1 MITRVFSA
9 AVVGVDATEVEIEV
23 NTGPGEP
30 SIIVVG
36 LPDTAVKESKDRVIA
51 ALSNS
56 GYRWPRKRTTVN
68 LAPADIKKQGPSF
81 DLPIALGMI
90 ATDREEDLPRLAR
103 CAVAGELALTGEVR
117 AVKGALPLTLEARA
131 RGRKAVILPMA
142 NVREASVVQGIE
154 VYGVKNLREAYEFL
168 SKAAELSPV
177 ESDAAELLGEG
188 DSFEVDF
195 SEVKGQHQVKR
206 ALEVAVAG
214 GHNLLLLGPPG
225 SGKSM
230 LARRI
235 PTIMP
240 PMSLEEAIETTKIH
254 SVCGLLSSG
263 ESIVLRRPFR
273 DPHHTISDI
282 GLLGGT
288 ANITPGEVSLAHH
301 GVLFLDELPEFH
313 RSTLEVLRQPLED
326 GRVTI
331 SRAAGTMTF
340 PSAFM
345 LVAAMNPCPCGYYG
359 DPKRECRCSPAQ
371 VERYR
376 QRISGPL
383 LDRIDLHVE
392 APAVEYKELSDTL
405 PAESSSAIRGRVL
418 QAREVQNRRFAKS
431 RKSKVTKPTTCNARM
446 SHGQLKE
453 HCRLDEQGNELLKNA
468 MNDLHFSARAYDRI
482 LKVSRTIADLAGSDS
497 ITPDHLLEALSYRN
511 LDRNVWQSTLSGEL
525 RMGDQSSIVLGRD
538 RTAIIIPPLK
548 RGGIRGGTDAGKP
561 GVIQRL
567 FEQSGPVGRDRG
579 LLLLSSRHPRANKPS
594 RQKHRYPNRG

>member
-1 MITRVFSA
+1 MITRIFSA
-9 AVVGVDATEVEIEV
+9 AVVGVDATEIEIEV

-90 ATDREEDLPRLAR
+90 ATDAEEELPRLSR

-117 AVKGALPLTLEARA
+117 PVKGALPLTLEARA
-131 RGRKAVILPMA
+131 RGKKAVILPVA
-142 NVREASVVQGIE
+142 NVREASVVRGIE
-154 VYGVKNLREAYEFL
+154 VYGVRNLREAYEFL
-168 SKAAELSPV
+168 SKKSELIP
-177 ESDAAELLGEG
+177 EQGNGEELLSLG
-188 DSFEVDF
+188 DAFDVDF

-206 ALEVAVAG
+206 AIEVAVAG

-313 RSTLEVLRQPLED
+313 RSTLEVMRQPLED
-326 GRVTI
+326 GKVTI
-331 SRAAGTMTF
+331 SRATGTMTF

-359 DPKRECRCSPAQ
+359 DTKRNCRCSDKQ

-376 QRISGPL
+376 QKISGPL

-405 PAESSSAIRGRVL
+405 PAESSAVIRERILKARAI
-418 QAREVQNRRFAKS
+418 QNHRFTKS
-431 RKSKVTKPTTCNARM
+431 RKSKITTCNARM
-446 SHGQLKE
+446 SHAQLKE
-453 HCRLDEQGNELLKNA
+453 HCRLDDRGNELLKNA
-468 MNDLHFSARAYDRI
+468 MADLNFSARAYDRI
-482 LKVSRTIADLAGSDS
+482 LKVARTIADLAGSES
-497 ITPDHLLEALSYRN
+497 IAPDHLLEALSYRN
-511 LDRNVWQSTLSGEL
+511 LDRNVWQ
-525 RMGDQSSIVLGRD
+525 
-538 RTAIIIPPLK
+538 
-548 RGGIRGGTDAGKP
+548 
-561 GVIQRL
+561 
-567 FEQSGPVGRDRG
+567 
-579 LLLLSSRHPRANKPS
+579 
-594 RQKHRYPNRG
+594 

>member
-1 MITRVFSA
+1 MITRIFSA
-9 AVVGVDATEVEIEV
+9 AVVGVDATEIEIEV
-23 NTGPGEP
+23 NTGAGEP

-90 ATDREEDLPRLAR
+90 AADKEEDLARLAR
-103 CAVAGELALTGEVR
+103 CTVAGELALTGDVR
-117 AVKGALPLTLEARA
+117 PVKGALPLTLEARA
-131 RGRKAVILPMA
+131 RGKKAVILPVA
-142 NVREASVVQGIE
+142 NVREASVVEGID
-154 VYGVKNLREAYEFL
+154 VYGVRNLREAYEFL
-168 SKAAELSPV
+168 SKASELSP
-177 ESDAAELLGEG
+177 EECNPAKLLGQG
-188 DSFEVDF
+188 DPFDVDF

-206 ALEVAVAG
+206 AIEVAVAG

-254 SVCGLLSSG
+254 SVCGLLSQG
-263 ESIVLRRPFR
+263 EPIVLRRPFR

-331 SRAAGTMTF
+331 SRATGTMTF

-359 DPKRECRCSPAQ
+359 DPKRECRCSPGQ

-376 QRISGPL
+376 QKISGPL

-392 APAVEYKELSDTL
+392 APAVEYRELTDTV
-405 PAESSSAIRGRVL
+405 PAESSASIRERVMK
-418 QAREVQNRRFAKS
+418 ARTVQHHRFAKS
-431 RKSKVTKPTTCNARM
+431 RKVTCNARM
-446 SHGQLKE
+446 THAHLKE
-453 HCRLDEQGNELLKNA
+453 HCRLDERGNELLRNA
-468 MNDLHFSARAYDRI
+468 MSDLNFSARAYDRI
-482 LKVSRTIADLAGSDS
+482 LKVSRTIADLSCSAS
-497 ITPDHLLEALSYRN
+497 IGPDHLLEALSYRN
-511 LDRNVWQSTLSGEL
+511 LDRTIWQ
-525 RMGDQSSIVLGRD
+525 
-538 RTAIIIPPLK
+538 
-548 RGGIRGGTDAGKP
+548 
-561 GVIQRL
+561 
-567 FEQSGPVGRDRG
+567 
-579 LLLLSSRHPRANKPS
+579 
-594 RQKHRYPNRG
+594 